1 MVKYIALALAL
12 LGSSVYAEEADD
24 STTRLSGS
32 AEFTV
37 EASPKSELAEVS
49 SRVILFFGDSLTAG
63 YGLDR
68 EQAFPALVQAR
79 IDSLGWNFEVFNAG
93 LGGETSAGGLRRVD
107 WLLRRPIDVFV
118 LELGANDGLRG
129 IDPKDTHANLQQ
141 IVERVKA
148 KNPKVAIVI
157 AGMQMPPNLG
167 AEYTEAFAAI
177 FPALAKENDA
187 ALIPFLLEGV
197 ADQPALNLP
206 DGNHPNV
213 AGHQI
218 VAETVWTTLGPVL
231 EELRR

>member
-1 MVKYIALALAL
+1 MVKYIALALTL
-12 LGSSVYAEEADD
+12 LGGSVYSDEAD
-24 STTRLSGS
+24 
-32 AEFTV
+32 
-37 EASPKSELAEVS
+37 S

-93 LGGETSAGGLRRVD
+93 LGGETSAGGLRRID

-129 IDPKDTHANLQQ
+129 VDPKDTHANLQQ

-148 KNPKVAIVI
+148 KNPKAALVI

-167 AEYTEAFAAI
+167 AEYAEAFAAI
-177 FPALAKENDA
+177 FPALAEKNAA

-197 ADQPALNLP
+197 GDQPALNLP
-206 DGNHPNV
+206 DGNHPNA

-231 EELRR
+231 EGLRR